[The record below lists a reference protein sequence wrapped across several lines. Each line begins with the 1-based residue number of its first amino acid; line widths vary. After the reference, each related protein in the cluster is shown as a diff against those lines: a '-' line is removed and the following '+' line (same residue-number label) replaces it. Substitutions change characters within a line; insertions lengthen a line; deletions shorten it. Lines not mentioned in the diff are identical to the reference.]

1 MKKILFFF
9 FIAMT
14 ILSCTKKPGN
24 LSGNVYWKYNNY
36 VGNKPDSGS
45 EIKLIAFD
53 KTQKDSI
60 FKTTSDLNGN
70 YTINDIP
77 PGKYFLIIESKN
89 TTDSPKNHLDNL
101 QNYSEDLKTLFG
113 LNLSKFSKEIF
124 EINGYYQKYTEILT
138 DSDDS
143 KYGGISNKI
152 DQYEKFEKMSEDK
165 SSELIDKIPSNVK
178 YKVGLL
184 TAYSKSL
191 EFKNIEIKEG
201 KTENIITDFGVT
213 YM

>member
-1 MKKILFFF
+1 MKKIFFLFL
-9 FIAMT
+9 IAIT
-14 ILSCTKKPGN
+14 TLSCTKKPGN
-24 LSGNVYWKYNNY
+24 LTGNVYWKYNEY
-36 VGNKPDSGS
+36 VGNKADSGS

-53 KTQKDSI
+53 KKQKDTI
-60 FKTTSDLNGN
+60 FQTTADLNGN
-70 YTINDIP
+70 YAINDIP
-77 PGKYFLIIESKN
+77 PGRYFLIIESKN

-113 LNLSKFSKEIF
+113 LDLSNYSKEIS
-124 EINGYYQKYTEILT
+124 EINGYYQKYVEILT
-138 DSDDS
+138 DDDNT

-152 DQYEKFEKMSEDK
+152 DQYEKFGKMSDDK
-165 SSELIDKIPSNVK
+165 SSDLIDKIPSNIR
-178 YKVGLL
+178 YKIGLL
-184 TAYSKSL
+184 TAYSKSI